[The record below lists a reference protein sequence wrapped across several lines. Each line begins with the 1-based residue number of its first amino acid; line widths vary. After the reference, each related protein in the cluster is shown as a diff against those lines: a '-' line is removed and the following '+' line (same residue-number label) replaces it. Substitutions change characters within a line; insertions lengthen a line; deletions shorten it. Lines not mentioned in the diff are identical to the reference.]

1 VEKQVFT
8 ISQNRCSRS
17 PEYAMVEQKQ
27 NDQVMRGSLLVSS
40 TNFER
45 TPALTRNENPAIEGG
60 TYVNVSGS

>member
-1 VEKQVFT
+1 
-8 ISQNRCSRS
+8 
-17 PEYAMVEQKQ
+17 MVEQKQ